1 MVYDLF
7 DDGALDDDNV
17 ALPVSVMMASLI
29 DFMPQQAAATSI
41 FSFSAGV
48 IDAQPN
54 QSGSIM
60 ALLDREDI
68 GRGRTQVDPLAQ
80 GKPIRQLNMQR
91 LMNIEAL
98 TLPVF
103 TVVDEGLISE
113 EMCQEGSSANAQRV
127 FGTDNK
133 LSAYRF
139 AQFNVQKQEAI
150 SCVGYDG

>member
-68 GRGRTQVDPLAQ
+68 GRGRTQVDSLGTGETNSAA
-80 GKPIRQLNMQR
+80 NMQR
-91 LMNIEAL
+91 LR
-98 TLPVF
+98 TSRP
-103 TVVDEGLISE
+103 
-113 EMCQEGSSANAQRV
+113 
-127 FGTDNK
+127 
-133 LSAYRF
+133 
-139 AQFNVQKQEAI
+139 
-150 SCVGYDG
+150 

>member
-1 MVYDLF
+1 
-7 DDGALDDDNV
+7 
-17 ALPVSVMMASLI
+17 MASLI

-68 GRGRTQVDPLAQ
+68 GRGRTQVDPVGTGETNSAAQ
-80 GKPIRQLNMQR
+80 YAAVD
-91 LMNIEAL
+91 NIEAV

-103 TVVDEGLISE
+103 TVVDEGLISA
-113 EMCQEGSSANAQRV
+113 EMCQDVSAGDLPTRIR
-127 FGTDNK
+127 
-133 LSAYRF
+133 YR
-139 AQFNVQKQEAI
+139 Q
-150 SCVGYDG
+150 

>member
-1 MVYDLF
+1 
-7 DDGALDDDNV
+7 
-17 ALPVSVMMASLI
+17 
-29 DFMPQQAAATSI
+29 
-41 FSFSAGV
+41 
-48 IDAQPN
+48 
-54 QSGSIM
+54 M

-68 GRGRTQVDPLAQ
+68 GRGRTQVDPIGTGETNSAVQ
-80 GKPIRQLNMQR
+80 YAAVND
-91 LMNIEAL
+91 IEAL

-139 AQFNVQKQEAI
+139 AQFNVRKQEAI
-150 SCVGYDG
+150 SCVWLRRINPWALMAILILESTMHRA